1 MAAASVPEA
10 PDLSHHLGP
19 RATPC
24 GAVSILGPALPL
36 RQHSRSVEGTRQGQ
50 DSGTEQVPDEA
61 DRINQLQAR
70 WPRSPFEKQHQEA
83 KPVAL
88 GPSDGEL
95 QRHPV
100 THSDLGREGRWER
113 RVAVPGFWIRV
124 TVGFSTRQSCRSQ
137 LRSRAEQSP
146 RPAEQHL

>member
-100 THSDLGREGRWER
+100 TQSGLGAESPFR
-113 RVAVPGFWIRV
+113 PGQRG
-124 TVGFSTRQSCRSQ
+124 TVG
-137 LRSRAEQSP
+137 EKGGSP
-146 RPAEQHL
+146 WVLDQGHSGV